1 MCLNYKGR
9 RGTCEGTH
17 YVRADSLEQIV
28 MHELR
33 KLSQFLSEDEAE
45 FANILET
52 KTNKSI
58 LNRQKFLEE
67 SIAKANA
74 RINEIAILYEKLFE
88 KHIEGIVN
96 EESFIQ
102 LSHKYEAERE
112 ELKVKIKKC
121 QNDLQEAEDLRLSK
135 EQFTVAIR
143 KFMKMETLTPALLN
157 ELIDKIEVHS
167 IEGKGKNKTQRITI
181 HYRFLDVIS
190 TPKNQDN
197 VVLESRQGVAVEYLT
212 A

>member
-135 EQFTVAIR
+135 EQFTAAIR